1 MNHSRS
7 SAGVPREPGLPSY
20 RAVLAETD
28 WGSVQTAFGSGEGL
42 PRLLE
47 RLLVPDAKVQVA
59 ALAEVG
65 ELVGHQNS
73 IYEATAPVVVYVAGI
88 LDHPA
93 AMSLRAYRDVPVRAT
108 LLSWLFSTVY
118 DASDE
123 IVGRIEQYSP
133 GLLARD
139 TTMSAFRELRPVLY
153 RAVEPFL
160 GDDHEDVREAAVLA
174 ALVLA
179 EHPALAGHRD
189 RLAVYARRILE
200 TLGDDDSDRRVAW
213 KVLEAWG
220 HDLTGVAPPREETW
234 DWGPHSDGRGDLVP
248 PF

>member
-1 MNHSRS
+1 M
-7 SAGVPREPGLPSY
+7 
-20 RAVLAETD
+20 
-28 WGSVQTAFGSGEGL
+28 
-42 PRLLE
+42 
-47 RLLVPDAKVQVA
+47 PDAKVQVA

-133 GLLARD
+133 GFLARD

-179 EHPALAGHRD
+179 EHPALAGRRD
-189 RLAVYARRILE
+189 RLAVHARRILD
-200 TLGDDDSDRRVAW
+200 TSGDEIGRRVAW

-220 HDLTGVAPPREETW
+220 HDLAGVEPPQEESW
-234 DWGPHSDGRGDLVP
+234 DRGPRSDGCGDLVP

>member
-1 MNHSRS
+1 MNHSDS
-7 SAGVPREPGLPSY
+7 SAGVPREPDLPSY
-20 RAVLAETD
+20 QAVLAETD
-28 WGSVQTAFGSGEGL
+28 WGSLQTAFGSGEGL
-42 PRLLE
+42 PPVLE

-93 AMSLRAYRDVPVRAT
+93 AMSLRAYRDVPVRAA
-108 LLSWLFSTVY
+108 LLGRLFSTVY

-123 IVGRIEQYSP
+123 VVGCIERCSP
-133 GLLARD
+133 GFLARD
-139 TTMSAFRELRPVLY
+139 TVVSAFRELRPALY
-153 RAVEPFL
+153 RAVEPFFED
-160 GDDHEDVREAAVLA
+160 GHEDVREAAVLA

-179 EHPALAGHRD
+179 EHPALVGHRD

-200 TLGDDDSDRRVAW
+200 TRGDGDFGRRVAW
-213 KVLEAWG
+213 KALDAWG
-220 HDLTGVAPPREETW
+220 HDLTGVAPPREEAW